1 MATVLSGQ
9 LELFLGILPSS
20 DDVQEHTV
28 EIWRILVFFPQDM
41 AIFVRIFSPQKTI
54 CWISQPLHGLVEN

>member
-54 CWISQPLHGLVEN
+54 C

>member
-28 EIWRILVFFPQDM
+28 EIWRILGFFPPDM
-41 AIFVRIFSPQKTI
+41 ATFVRLFSPKKTI
-54 CWISQPLHGLVEN
+54 C